1 VRGGTRVAMGQ
12 TIGYVGMTGLAT
24 GPHLHFEVLVNGVA
38 RNPRT
43 TLQAKAGPPL
53 PSAQRA
59 EFDALRT
66 RYLAMIEQQQGS
78 RVAAINVN

>member
-1 VRGGTRVAMGQ
+1 VAMGQ

-53 PSAQRA
+53 PAAQRA
-59 EFDALRT
+59 EFDAMRL
-66 RYLAMIEQQQGS
+66 RYLALIEQQGSS
-78 RVAAINVN
+78 RVTAINVN